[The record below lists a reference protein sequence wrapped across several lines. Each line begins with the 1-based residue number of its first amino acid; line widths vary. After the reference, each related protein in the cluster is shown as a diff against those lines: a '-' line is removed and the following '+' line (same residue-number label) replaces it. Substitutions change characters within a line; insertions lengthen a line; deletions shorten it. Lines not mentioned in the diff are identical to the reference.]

1 MPNNKHIQI
10 GLSPNALSLSA
21 VSFQNG
27 AKLHQAGNLQEAE
40 TQYREALKL
49 NPHSFES
56 LHFLGILKAQMDE
69 CPEAIELFN
78 KAIVINPQNEQV
90 YLNRGLAKYKLGNL
104 QPALDDFLRSTKI
117 APQYAEAYF
126 NIGNTYQEL
135 GEFTQAVVSYDKAVS
150 FSPGYAEAFNN
161 RGNALQELGQFQE
174 ALKSYQR
181 AIEIT
186 PNYAEAYFNCGTL
199 FQATKDFQGAIKYFD
214 QAIQLEPGSIEAYV
228 NNGNNF
234 DELNNINE
242 SLRYYES
249 ALKIDPSS
257 LEARYAMALSRIPKI
272 YSSQKELVVAKKAF
286 EVMLTELE
294 TWVKQAHIKDGQK
307 VVGTHQPFFLAYQ
320 DTNNKLVLSRYGSI
334 CVELMKNLQL
344 TIAMPPQHVEHK
356 KIKVGI
362 ASGYIHQHS
371 VWDAI
376 IKGWVCHLDKD
387 IFEIHIFHLGEK
399 CDGETE
405 IAKSLASSFTQGK
418 YSVEEWISIIQ
429 EKDLDCL
436 IYPEIGM
443 DRLTCQLAS
452 LRIARVQ
459 VASWGHP
466 ETSGLPTLDYYL
478 SAELFEDS
486 TSQNCYSEKL
496 ICLPNLGCH
505 YQPYEIESQDPDL
518 ISLGIDPKRP
528 ILLCP
533 GTPYKYN
540 PENDWVLVE
549 IARQIPKAQF
559 IFFKFPDTPI
569 EFLRA
574 RLSKLFSEANL
585 DFNHQLIFIPLLST
599 AKFHGLMKV
608 ADVFLDTL
616 GFSGFNTA
624 IQAVQ
629 CGLPI
634 ATKKGQ
640 FMRGRLAS
648 GVLEQ
653 MGLSSLVAQTNEDY
667 IKEAVKISTEANYKL
682 EIANQFKLYRHK
694 LYLDLTPI
702 NALADFLIATCRLSK
717 TKPLQ

>member
-1 MPNNKHIQI
+1 MPNNKHTQI
-10 GLSPNALSLSA
+10 GLSLNTLSLST
-21 VSFQNG
+21 VCFQNG
-27 AKLHQAGNLQEAE
+27 VQLHQAGNLQAAE
-40 TQYREALKL
+40 IQYREALKL
-49 NPHSFES
+49 NPDYFES
-56 LHFLGILKAQMDE
+56 LHFLGILKAQIDE
-69 CPEAIELFN
+69 CPAAIELFN
-78 KAIVINPQNEQV
+78 KAIVINPQNEHV
-90 YLNRGLAKYKLGNL
+90 YLNRGLAQYKLGNI
-104 QPALDDFLRSTKI
+104 QSALEDFLMSKKI

-126 NIGNTYQEL
+126 NIGNAYQEL
-135 GEFTQAVVSYDKAVS
+135 RDFSQAIVNYDKAIS
-150 FSPGYAEAFNN
+150 YIPSYAEAFNN
-161 RGNALQELGQFQE
+161 RGNALQELGQHQE

-199 FQATKDFQGAIKYFD
+199 FQITKDFESAIKYFN
-214 QAIQLEPGSIEAYV
+214 QAIQLDPGFVEAYI
-228 NNGNNF
+228 NNGNNY
-234 DELNNINE
+234 DELNDVNQ
-242 SLRYYES
+242 SLRYYEA
-249 ALKIDPSS
+249 ALRVEPNS

-272 YSSQKELVVAKKAF
+272 YSSTQELVAARETF
-286 EVMLTELE
+286 EAMLAELE
-294 TWVKQAHIKDGQK
+294 SWVKQAHIRDGQK

-320 DTNNKLVLSRYGSI
+320 DTNNKPVLSRYGSI
-334 CVELMKNLQL
+334 CVELMKNLQS
-344 TIAMPPQHVEHK
+344 TIALPTQHVEHK

-371 VWDAI
+371 VWDAL
-376 IKGWVCHLDKD
+376 IKGWISHLDKD
-387 IFEIHIFHLGEK
+387 LFELHIFHLGDK
-399 CDGETE
+399 CDRETE
-405 IAKSLASSFTQGK
+405 SAKLLASSFTHGK
-418 YSVEEWISIIQ
+418 YGLEKWTSIIQ
-429 EKDLDCL
+429 EKSLDCL
-436 IYPEIGM
+436 IFPEIGM

-452 LRIARVQ
+452 LRIAKVQ

-466 ETSGLPTLDYYL
+466 ETSGLPTIDYYL

-496 ICLPNLGCH
+496 ICLPNLGCY
-505 YQPYEIESQDPDL
+505 YQPHEIESQDPDL
-518 ISLGIDPKRP
+518 PSLGIDPKRP

-549 IARQIPKAQF
+549 IARQIPNAQF

-694 LYLDLTPI
+694 LYLDLRPI